1 MTTERITTNGV
12 PPETTRTE
20 GQHMETT
27 TRYEVTY
34 LDWTGKTKTDQLTIH
49 QVIGYDNA
57 PAYAA
62 ENLQTLGYG
71 KHGKNHT
78 EAISRLVLDHGT
90 KILNVSPL

>member
-1 MTTERITTNGV
+1 MTTERITTNGT
-12 PPETTRTE
+12 PPETTQTE
-20 GQHMETT
+20 GQHMETS

-34 LDWTGKTKTDQLTIH
+34 LDWSGKTKTDQLTVH
-49 QVIGYDNA
+49 CVIGYDNA